1 MKRFDLSPSPRL
13 AAFLL
18 AATLGVAACRRPEP
32 REGELRPLRVI
43 SLHDVTT
50 ELVVALG
57 AAERLVGM
65 ADLVD
70 ASGELRAVTAA
81 VPRVGGLETL
91 LAVQPDLVLG
101 LEIVRSKS
109 PDLVAGLE
117 RHGKSVH
124 LPALTSVTDVETLIR
139 EVSRRLQK
147 ESEGERLLGDLA
159 TQVGAP
165 VAAVEAPRV
174 FVYDCC
180 DPPFTAGKRTVLSD
194 LIARVGGHNIFGDLD
209 AAYAHV
215 SWEEVLKRKPSLV
228 VVHAYGEG
236 ESNDASR
243 KIAALGGLDAL
254 RALPVTVMPLRYS
267 LGGLKTGEAAAVLRS
282 ALTGRA
288 FTGAGPLHNDPGGK
302 GSTGKGPT

>member
-1 MKRFDLSPSPRL
+1 MSSKFGSL

-18 AATLGVAACRRPEP
+18 AATLGVAACRRPEH
-32 REGELRPLRVI
+32 RGGELRPLRVI

-57 AAERLVGM
+57 ATERLVGM

-70 ASGELRAVTAA
+70 ASGELRAATAA
-81 VPRVGGLETL
+81 VPRVGELETL

-109 PDLVAGLE
+109 PDLVASLE

-124 LPALTSVTDVETLIR
+124 LPALTSVADVETLIR

-147 ESEGERLLGDLA
+147 EGEGERLLDDLA

-180 DPPFTAGKRTVLSD
+180 DPPFTAGKRTVLSE

-236 ESNDASR
+236 SNDASS
-243 KIAALGGLDAL
+243 KIAALGALEAL
-254 RALPVTVMPLRYS
+254 RELPVTVMPLRYS

-288 FTGAGPLHNDPGGK
+288 FTGAGPWRIVPAGK